1 MRRAAITFGN
11 VGLSIGLLCLAI
23 LGLIDVF
30 GPDSYSSSGTGM
42 LRADGTLVM
51 TRSSQP
57 LLPLIARS
65 AFYAF
70 VLPLVLGT
78 IAVFR
83 KEGTGPALGSFGLG
97 LAPIP
102 IYALG
107 VLPATAFYAAGLVVT
122 LYATKRGRSGRS
134 ELVEKE

>member
-1 MRRAAITFGN
+1 MRCAAITFGN
-11 VGLSIGLLCLAI
+11 VGLSIGLVCLITLC
-23 LGLIDVF
+23 LIDVF
-30 GPDSYSSSGTGM
+30 GPDSYSSSGAGM

-83 KEGTGPALGSFGLG
+83 KERTGQALGSFGLG

-107 VLPATAFYAAGLVVT
+107 ILPTTAFYAATLMLT
-122 LYATKRGRSGRS
+122 LYATKRAG
-134 ELVEKE
+134 EKHRNEQGER

>member
-1 MRRAAITFGN
+1 MAFN
-11 VGLSIGLLCLAI
+11 FSNIGLAIGLICLGTLC
-23 LGLIDVF
+23 LIDVF
-30 GPDSYSSSGTGM
+30 GPDSYSSSGAGM

-57 LLPLIARS
+57 LLPVIARS

-70 VLPLVLGT
+70 LMPLILGT

-83 KEGTGPALGSFGLG
+83 KERIGPALGSFCLG

-102 IYALG
+102 IYTLGILPTTAL
-107 VLPATAFYAAGLVVT
+107 YASGLVLT
-122 LYATKRGRSGRS
+122 LYATRRARS
-134 ELVEKE
+134 